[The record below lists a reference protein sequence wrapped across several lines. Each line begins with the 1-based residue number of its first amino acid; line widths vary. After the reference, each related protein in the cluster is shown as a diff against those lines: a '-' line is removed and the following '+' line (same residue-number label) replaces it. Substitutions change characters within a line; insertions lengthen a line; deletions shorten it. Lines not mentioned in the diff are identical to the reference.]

1 MRRSWKKLTA
11 LALIL
16 HMGFLPLLGCS
27 SGSSSGQGAAAEA
40 SPNQLYYTAL
50 ADNLSLEHASAQ
62 LPDQLFASVKHFDLV
77 QSVEPALFSAD
88 NGPGYVIY
96 QPASARAPEA
106 GVRPLALAPEGDGI
120 PGFKSGEDIPE
131 ACRGVA
137 AEILRDCL
145 ENEDIDYTPTTVHSS
160 HLDAQALATIFDG
173 NFADALVDRIIEA
186 KLAHIDSAARA
197 QIAAQLNA
205 YLDDLPAHAALDL
218 AEHQIFD
225 RSGYRL
231 VGATLT
237 DDSQGDT
244 NGDGQLER
252 HSTLKIQISKDLDY
266 SRGSHSEIDAIFL
279 DYLGF
284 VPQES
289 YQINLQILI
298 HLSSLHELRQQVEP
312 AAGDAPMTLED
323 ELGQLEEQWQASW
336 LNKSLDAN
344 ILRHI
349 VEREETLGWESCE
362 YSLSFQVSPDTIVE
376 HLTPILDAAL
386 QRGDAYA
393 HNLIEHHINAQTAII
408 TGGSAG
414 RDTGDGG
421 APVAA
426 TLGENPAPRLQ
437 VYYQVSRPRVGGIAL
452 FGSNKTSISANGWDY
467 VMLDAAGNRMAI
479 RDPASGKVLMAEEPD
494 LLSNSQEPSIQP
506 MWTKNGACKGN
517 KGDWAYW
524 PSRVRTGNFGRGIN
538 WILTESLLH
547 NQVGDYKN
555 IRWYQSLWKS
565 SAQVAIKSGMWVVKN
580 YLKVQL
586 GAAGMSQTK
595 YDYALYF
602 ILEEVFPMLL
612 RGLAEDVGK
621 LSKENGH
628 DDIGNIAGKSFKI
641 AGYGFQVSSRVL
653 RFFWEA
659 SLYSKDQTFAGKAG
673 TVIKGAAIGFMIDR
687 VADGLG
693 QTLDVTV
700 TGWQDYSDSSHYG
713 CFAFSY

>member
-1 MRRSWKKLTA
+1 M
-11 LALIL
+11 
-16 HMGFLPLLGCS
+16 
-27 SGSSSGQGAAAEA
+27 
-40 SPNQLYYTAL
+40 
-50 ADNLSLEHASAQ
+50 
-62 LPDQLFASVKHFDLV
+62 
-77 QSVEPALFSAD
+77 
-88 NGPGYVIY
+88 
-96 QPASARAPEA
+96 
-106 GVRPLALAPEGDGI
+106 PEGDGI
-120 PGFKSGEDIPE
+120 PGFKSGDDIPE

-137 AEILRDCL
+137 AENLRDCL
-145 ENEDIDYTPTTVHSS
+145 ENEDIDDTPTTVHSS
-160 HLDAQALATIFDG
+160 HLDAQALTTLFGD
-173 NFADALVDRIIEA
+173 NFAETLVDRIIEA
-186 KLAHIDSAARA
+186 KLAHVDESTRAR
-197 QIAAQLNA
+197 IATQLND

-218 AEHQIFD
+218 AEHRIFD
-225 RSGYRL
+225 RPGYRL

-266 SRGSHSEIDAIFL
+266 SRGSHSEIDAIFR
-279 DYLGF
+279 DYLGS
-284 VPQES
+284 VPQET

-298 HLSSLHELRQQVEP
+298 HLNNLQELRQQVAP
-312 AAGDAPMTLED
+312 AAGDGPMTPEE
-323 ELGQLEEQWQASW
+323 ELAQLEEQWQATW
-336 LNKSLDAN
+336 ANKSLDAN

-362 YSLSFQVSPDTIVE
+362 YSLSFQVSPDTIVN

-386 QRGDAYA
+386 ERGDAYA

-414 RDTGDGG
+414 LDPGEGG
-421 APVAA
+421 VPVAA
-426 TLGENPAPRLQ
+426 TLGENPAPRVQ

-452 FGSNKTSISANGWDY
+452 FGSGKASLAPSGWDY
-467 VMLDAAGNRMAI
+467 VMLDTAGNRMAI

-494 LLSNSQEPSIQP
+494 PHSGSQEPSVQP
-506 MWTKNGACKGN
+506 MWTKSGACKGN

-586 GAAGMSQTK
+586 GGAGMSQTK

-621 LSKENGH
+621 LSNDSGH
-628 DDIGNIAGKSFKI
+628 GDIGNIAGKSFKI